1 LRRREKTR
9 DTFMNKTPV
18 RSSILIVLL
27 LSATVCFG
35 QQHLVVIGGGKR
47 PVDAMSKFVEWS
59 GGKKGRILVIT
70 WATTEPEESFQ
81 GLKKELDTYGVEAIH
96 APAGPLD
103 RERRE
108 LLIAEIKSATGVFF
122 GGGDQ
127 NRIMDVLAD
136 KELADLLRERY
147 RDGVTVGGTSAGAA
161 VLSDPTMTGDADL
174 KILDGNKVGVREG
187 LGLAPNVIFDQH
199 FLVRQRHN
207 RLFGLIMKYPK
218 QLGVGIDQ
226 DNAVLIENNRRMT
239 VVGTTRVMVIDGT
252 AKKGSFL
259 VTFLRPGAIYDIR
272 KRKLLAGPDLPD
284 RISGSRSSVLETAP
298 L

>member
-1 LRRREKTR
+1 MRRREKTR
-9 DTFMNKTPV
+9 DTIMNKTPV

-136 KELADLLRERY
+136 KELADLLRQRY
-147 RDGVTVGGTSAGAA
+147 RDGLAVGGTSAGAA
-161 VLSDPTMTGDADL
+161 VLSDPMMTGEADL
-174 KILDGNKVGVREG
+174 KVLDGDKVGIRSG
-187 LGLAPNVIFDQH
+187 LGLAPNIIFDQH
-199 FLVRQRHN
+199 FLIRQRYN
-207 RLFGLIMKYPK
+207 RLFGLIMKYPDR
-218 QLGVGIDQ
+218 LGIGIDQ
-226 DNAVLIENNRRMT
+226 DNAVLIENDRRMSA
-239 VVGTTRVMVIDGT
+239 VGTTWVMVVDGA
-252 AKKGSFL
+252 AKKGSFV
-259 VTFLRPGAIYDIR
+259 VTFLRPGANYDIR
-272 KRKLLAGPDLPD
+272 KRKIIKA
-284 RISGSRSSVLETAP
+284 SSSSATDP
-298 L
+298 R